1 MWNWNEWGDKMKIP
15 KLRTEVMILNED
27 RSKVLVQC
35 DLCETFYR
43 FPGGSIELG
52 ETAKEAIKRELME
65 EYDLKIDVQEL
76 AVVNEHIFEWNN
88 EKGHHCTLIHRGI
101 VKERVINEIR
111 HKEYEDI
118 ILIWKSI
125 NELKEKPTY
134 PEGIV
139 SYLEENNR
147 NIVHFISKNK

>member
-1 MWNWNEWGDKMKIP
+1 MKSP
-15 KLRTEVMILNED
+15 RLRAEVMILNED
-27 RSKVLVQC
+27 HSNVLVQC
-35 DLCETFYR
+35 DLRETFYR
-43 FPGGSIELG
+43 FPGGYIEFG
-52 ETAKEAIKRELME
+52 ETAKEAIVRELIE
-65 EYDLKIDVQEL
+65 EYNLKIDVQEW
-76 AVVNEHIFEWNN
+76 AVVNEHIFEWDN

-125 NELKEKPTY
+125 NELKERSTY

-139 SYLEENNR
+139 SYLEENKR
-147 NIVHFISKNK
+147 NIVHSISKNK

>member
-1 MWNWNEWGDKMKIP
+1 MKLS
-15 KLRTEVMILNED
+15 KLRAEVMILNED
-27 RSKVLVQC
+27 HSKVLVQC
-35 DLCETFYR
+35 DENESFYR
-43 FPGGSIELG
+43 FPGGSIEFG
-52 ETAKEAIKRELME
+52 ETAKEAIIRELME

-76 AVVNEHIFEWNN
+76 AVVNEHIFEWDN

-125 NELKEKPTY
+125 NELKERATY

-139 SYLEENNR
+139 SYLEENKR
-147 NIVHFISKNK
+147 NIVHFITKDK

>member
-1 MWNWNEWGDKMKIP
+1 MWNERGDKMKMP
-15 KLRTEVMILNED
+15 KLRAEVMILNED
-27 RSKVLVQC
+27 HSKVLVQC
-35 DLCETFYR
+35 DLSETFYR
-43 FPGGSIELG
+43 FPGGSIEFG

-76 AVVNEHIFEWNN
+76 AVVNEDIFEWNN
-88 EKGHHCTLIHRGI
+88 GKGHHCTLLHWGTVEEII
-101 VKERVINEIR
+101 TNEIR

-118 ILIWKSI
+118 KLTWKSI
-125 NELKEKPTY
+125 NELMEKPTY
-134 PEGIV
+134 PKSIV

>member
-1 MWNWNEWGDKMKIP
+1 MKSP
-15 KLRTEVMILNED
+15 RLRAEVMILNED
-27 RSKVLVQC
+27 HSKVLVQC
-35 DLCETFYR
+35 DLRETFYR
-43 FPGGSIELG
+43 FPGGSIEFG
-52 ETAKEAIKRELME
+52 ETAKEAIVRELIE
-65 EYDLKIDVQEL
+65 EYNLKIDVQEL
-76 AVVNEHIFEWNN
+76 AVVNEHIFDWDN

-125 NELKEKPTY
+125 NELKERPTY

-139 SYLEENNR
+139 SYLEENKR
-147 NIVHFISKNK
+147 NIVHSISKNK

>member
-1 MWNWNEWGDKMKIP
+1 MKSP
-15 KLRTEVMILNED
+15 RLRAEVMILNED
-27 RSKVLVQC
+27 HSKVLVQC
-35 DLCETFYR
+35 DENESFYR
-43 FPGGSIELG
+43 FPGGSIEFG
-52 ETAKEAIKRELME
+52 ETAKEAIIRELME

-76 AVVNEHIFEWNN
+76 AVVNEHIFEWDN

-125 NELKEKPTY
+125 NELKERATY

-139 SYLEENNR
+139 SYLEENKR
-147 NIVHFISKNK
+147 NTVHSISKNK